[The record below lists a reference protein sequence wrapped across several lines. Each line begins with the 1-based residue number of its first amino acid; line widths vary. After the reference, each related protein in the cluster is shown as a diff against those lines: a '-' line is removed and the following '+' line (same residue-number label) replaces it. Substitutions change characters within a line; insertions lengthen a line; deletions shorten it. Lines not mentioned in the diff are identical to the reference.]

1 MLCNLASKV
10 CFFEPG
16 RDPIPKSRPL
26 KAEHC
31 DVCGLWKRLLGN
43 AEQLL
48 GRMSLVFLEDISQAW
63 CCSLRHVV
71 CFHPCFWGISNL
83 EWQHVERQ
91 RGEFSQRTGCLAKWV
106 RWLDLT
112 RGSRC

>member
-1 MLCNLASKV
+1 MDAMQPGLKGLF
-10 CFFEPG
+10 FFEPG

-48 GRMSLVFLEDISQAW
+48 GRMSLVFLEDIS
-63 CCSLRHVV
+63 
-71 CFHPCFWGISNL
+71 
-83 EWQHVERQ
+83 
-91 RGEFSQRTGCLAKWV
+91 
-106 RWLDLT
+106 
-112 RGSRC
+112 